1 MELADDEVLVRR
13 AGRLGH
19 LILNRPQAINSL
31 TRPMV
36 NTMAAALE
44 QWAADD
50 AVDTVLLTGSGER
63 GLCAGG
69 DIVGMYHDALAGGDE
84 SRRFWRD
91 EYRLNALIA
100 RYPKPY
106 VAFMDGV
113 VLGGGIGVSA
123 HGSARIVTER
133 TRFGMPEVTIGFAPD
148 VGGAYLL
155 SRAPGE
161 LGTHLALTGG
171 TGTGADA
178 IALGFGDHY
187 VHSDWLPA
195 LAAALETTPA
205 AQAIVAV
212 AMPAPESGLAA
223 QRRWI
228 DESYAGDD
236 AATIVGR
243 LQDSSIPAAREAASV
258 ILTRSPLGVS
268 VTLEALRRARQLD
281 TLEEALDQDYRVSNR
296 FIESPEM
303 VEGIRAQVIDK
314 DRTPHWSPATLG
326 GVARSDVE
334 AFFADLGADELGLA
348 GEHRRAPHTEYDTTT
363 RSTT

>member
-19 LILNRPQAINSL
+19 LILNRPKAINAL

-36 NTMAAALE
+36 NIMAATLE

-69 DIVGMYHDALAGGDE
+69 DIVGMYHDALAGGSE
-84 SRRFWRD
+84 SRLFWRD

-123 HGSARIVTER
+123 HGNARIVTER

-148 VGGAYLL
+148 VGGPYLL

-171 TGTGADA
+171 TGSGADA
-178 IALGFGDHY
+178 IALGFADHY

-195 LAAALETTPA
+195 LASALETTPA
-205 AQAIVAV
+205 ADAIAAV
-212 AMPAPESGLAA
+212 ARPAPDSGLAA

-228 DESYAGDD
+228 DDCYAGD
-236 AATIVGR
+236 AADVIVGR
-243 LQDSSIPAAREAASV
+243 LQDSSNPTAREAASV

-268 VTLEALRRARQLD
+268 VTLEALRRARSLE

-296 FIESPEM
+296 FIENPEM
-303 VEGIRAQVIDK
+303 AEGIRAQVIDK
-314 DRTPHWSPATLG
+314 DRRPQWSSATLA
-326 GVARSDVE
+326 GVERRDIE
-334 AFFADLGADELGLA
+334 AFFADLGAHELGLT
-348 GEHRRAPHTEYDTTT
+348 GSGRRIAETHDNTT

>member
-1 MELADDEVLVRR
+1 MELADDEVQVRR

-19 LILNRPQAINSL
+19 LILNRPKAINAL

-36 NTMAAALE
+36 HRMAATLE
-44 QWAADD
+44 EWAADG
-50 AVDTVLLTGSGER
+50 AIDTVLLTGAGER

-69 DIVGMYHDALAGGDE
+69 DIVGMYHDALAGGSE
-84 SRRFWRD
+84 SRLFWRD

-106 VAFMDGV
+106 AAFMDGV

-123 HGSARIVTER
+123 HGSARVVTER

-148 VGGAYLL
+148 VGGAFLL

-171 TGTGADA
+171 MGTGADA
-178 IALGFGDHY
+178 VALGFADHY

-195 LAAALETTPA
+195 LASALETTPA
-205 AQAIVAV
+205 AEAIAAV
-212 AMPAPESGLAA
+212 AMPAPESRLAA
-223 QRRWI
+223 QRGWI
-228 DESYAGDD
+228 DECYAGDD

-243 LQDSSIPAAREAASV
+243 LQRSSVPAAREAASV
-258 ILTRSPLGVS
+258 ILTKSPTGVS
-268 VTLEALRRARQLD
+268 VTLEALRRARKLE
-281 TLEEALDQDYRVSNR
+281 TLEEALDQDFRVSSR
-296 FIESPEM
+296 FIESAEM
-303 VEGIRAQVIDK
+303 IEGIRAQVIDK
-314 DRTPHWSPATLG
+314 DRQPRWSPASLG
-326 GVARSDVE
+326 EVTRGDIE
-334 AFFADLGADELGLA
+334 AFFADLGAEELGMA
-348 GEHRRAPHTEYDTTT
+348 RRTTPDAEYDTT